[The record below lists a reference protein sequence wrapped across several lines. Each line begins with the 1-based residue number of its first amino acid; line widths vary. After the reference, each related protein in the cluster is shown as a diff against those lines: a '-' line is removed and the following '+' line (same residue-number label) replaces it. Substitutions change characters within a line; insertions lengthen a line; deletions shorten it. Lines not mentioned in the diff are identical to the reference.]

1 MDRLHA
7 MEVFVAVAEAGRFSR
22 AAQRLRL
29 SPAAV
34 TRTVTALEDRLGAR
48 LMTRTTRSL
57 TLTESGLRF
66 LESAKRLLQEFD
78 EAEKVA
84 AGETAVPTGHLTVTA
99 SVTFGRS
106 HVAPV
111 LSGYL
116 REHPRVS
123 ASLLLLD
130 RVANLVEEGIDVAIR
145 IGELPDSS
153 LVARQVGAVRRLLV
167 ASPDYLEACGMPRDP
182 EDLKAHSIIA
192 FTSLLPNREW
202 RFVRDGRSSGVT
214 LAPRLELNDAVAAIA
229 AAESGDGI
237 TVALS
242 YMVADAVRQGRL
254 VPVLDGLMPGQ
265 VPVHLLY
272 PHSRIVAAKVRSFI
286 DFTAPRLR
294 RTLNALD
301 LAPSGLPAAAGPA
314 G

>member
-1 MDRLHA
+1 
-7 MEVFVAVAEAGRFSR
+7 
-22 AAQRLRL
+22 
-29 SPAAV
+29 
-34 TRTVTALEDRLGAR
+34 
-48 LMTRTTRSL
+48 
-57 TLTESGLRF
+57 
-66 LESAKRLLQEFD
+66 
-78 EAEKVA
+78 
-84 AGETAVPTGHLTVTA
+84 
-99 SVTFGRS
+99 
-106 HVAPV
+106 
-111 LSGYL
+111 
-116 REHPRVS
+116 
-123 ASLLLLD
+123 
-130 RVANLVEEGIDVAIR
+130 
-145 IGELPDSS
+145 
-153 LVARQVGAVRRLLV
+153 
-167 ASPDYLEACGMPRDP
+167 MPRDP

-242 YMVADAVRQGRL
+242 YMVADAIWQGRL